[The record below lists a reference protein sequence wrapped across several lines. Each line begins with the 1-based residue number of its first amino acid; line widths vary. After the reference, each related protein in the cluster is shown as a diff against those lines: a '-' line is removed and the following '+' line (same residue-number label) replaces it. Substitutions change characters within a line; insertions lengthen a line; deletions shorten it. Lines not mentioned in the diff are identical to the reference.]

1 MTITL
6 IPYPFKPIR
15 SFLAYAVGEEK
26 VVLKP
31 EWAGV
36 FAPAAAVA
44 RKEAA

>member
-1 MTITL
+1 MKM
-6 IPYPFKPIR
+6 IPHPFRPIR

-26 VVLKP
+26 VEVKP
-31 EWAGV
+31 EWVGV